1 MNFRFRTKVE
11 YNTYRMNKIG
21 KKFKMVNSLIQYRE
35 GKSGQN
41 LNNSTNIAKAL
52 PAIPYMELYVA
63 SFHFML
69 VTANLLRF

>member
-11 YNTYRMNKIG
+11 YNTYRKNKIG

-41 LNNSTNIAKAL
+41 LNNLTNIAKAL
-52 PAIPYMELYVA
+52 PAIPYIWNYM
-63 SFHFML
+63 
-69 VTANLLRF
+69 